1 MLRVSSVPR
10 ELDFTEQGISLS
22 FTVKWVD
29 STVAQLGYRLTWGC
43 RWE

>member
-1 MLRVSSVPR
+1 MLLLRVSSVPR

-29 STVAQLGYRLTWGC
+29 PLLLDWGID
-43 RWE
+43 